1 MRGVEKFAIMGCM
14 TVSLAEPIQ
23 LPVERRPQPDD
34 VTCGPT
40 SLWQVYRYYGLDV
53 ELEEVIAETPRNPDG
68 GTLAIYLGLAALKRG
83 FRPTLYPYS
92 LQVFDPTWKN
102 LPKGALLDKLR
113 RRSERMRERPRL
125 SRVLGAWIE
134 LLERGGSIEF
144 REFSR
149 DLLVGLLSEGRPIL
163 TGLSATYL
171 YQTPRELGPD
181 YDDVG
186 GDPVGHFVVVSGYDP
201 THDELVVC
209 DPSTH
214 IPFEHRAG
222 RYPVKTDRL
231 IRSILLGLY
240 TYDAVLMVLEPP
252 AASTAAS

>member
-1 MRGVEKFAIMGCM
+1 MISRD
-14 TVSLAEPIQ
+14 PIQ

-53 ELEEVIAETPRNPDG
+53 ELDEVIAETPRNPDG
-68 GTLAIYLGLAALKRG
+68 GTLIVHLGVSALQRG
-83 FRPTLYPYS
+83 FKPTLFPYS
-92 LQVFDPTWKN
+92 LQVFDPTWKH
-102 LPKGALLDKLR
+102 LSATALADKLR
-113 RRSERMRERPRL
+113 RRAERVGEARPEL
-125 SRVLGAWIE
+125 ARVITAWIE
-134 LLERGGSIEF
+134 LVERGGVVEF

-149 DLLVGLLSEGRPIL
+149 DLFVELLAEGRPVL

-201 THDELVVC
+201 THDELVLC

-214 IPFEHRAG
+214 IPFEHHAG

-252 AASTAAS
+252 AAVPSP

>member
-1 MRGVEKFAIMGCM
+1 M
-14 TVSLAEPIQ
+14 TTLSTSIQ

-40 SLWQVYRYYGLDV
+40 ALWQVYRYYGLDV
-53 ELEEVIAETPRNPDG
+53 GLDDVIAETPRNPDG
-68 GTLAIYLGLAALKRG
+68 GTLAVYLGLAALERG
-83 FRPTLYPYS
+83 FHPTLYPYS

-102 LPKGALLDKLR
+102 LSRDALLDKLR
-113 RRSERMRERPRL
+113 RRLERMQERPRL
-125 SRVLGAWIE
+125 SRVLNAWID
-134 LLERGGSIEF
+134 LLEQGGSVRF

-149 DLLVGLLSEGRPIL
+149 DLFVELLAEGRPIL

-171 YQTPRELGPD
+171 YQIPRELGPD
-181 YDDVG
+181 DDDVG

-201 THDELVVC
+201 EHDELAVC
-209 DPSTH
+209 DPSIH

-231 IRSILLGLY
+231 IRAILLGLY
-240 TYDAVLMVLEPP
+240 TYDAVLMVLDPPPAP
-252 AASTAAS
+252 AASP

>member
-1 MRGVEKFAIMGCM
+1 MVTALPR
-14 TVSLAEPIQ
+14 PIQ
-23 LPVERRPQPDD
+23 LQVERRPQPDD

-40 SLWQVYRYYGLDV
+40 ALWQVYRYYGLEVD
-53 ELEEVIAETPRNPDG
+53 LEAVIAETARNPDG
-68 GTLAIYLGLAALKRG
+68 GTLAVYLGVAALRRG

-92 LQVFDPTWKN
+92 LQVFDPTWKE
-102 LPKGALLDKLR
+102 LSREALLDKLR
-113 RRSERMRERPRL
+113 RRAERVSQRPRL
-125 SRVLGAWIE
+125 SRVIAAWIE
-134 LLERGGSIEF
+134 LLEQEGEVRF

-149 DLLVGLLSEGRPIL
+149 DLLVELLAEGRPIL

-171 YQTPRELGPD
+171 YQTPRERGSG

-201 THDELVVC
+201 THDEMVVC

-214 IPFEHRAG
+214 IPFVHEAG

-240 TYDAVLMVLEPP
+240 TYDAVLMVLDPP
-252 AASTAAS
+252 AAAPTHS

>member
-1 MRGVEKFAIMGCM
+1 MPP
-14 TVSLAEPIQ
+14 TLTQPIQ

-40 SLWQVYRYYGLDV
+40 ALWQVYRYYGLDL
-53 ELEEVIAETPRNPDG
+53 ELDEVIAETPRNPDG
-68 GTLAIYLGLAALKRG
+68 GTLAVYLGVAALKRG
-83 FRPTLYPYS
+83 FHPTLYPYS
-92 LQVFDPTWKN
+92 LQVFDPTWKD
-102 LPKGALLDKLR
+102 LSREALLDKLR
-113 RRSERMRERPRL
+113 QRSARVRERPRL
-125 SRVLGAWIE
+125 QRILGAWIE
-134 LLERGGSIEF
+134 LLEQGGSVRF

-149 DLLVGLLSEGRPIL
+149 DLLVELLAEGRPIL

-186 GDPVGHFVVVSGYDP
+186 GEPVGHFVVVSGYDP
-201 THDELVVC
+201 DADEMIVC

-214 IPFEHRAG
+214 IPFVHRAG
-222 RYPVKTDRL
+222 LYPVKTDRL

-240 TYDAVLMVLEPP
+240 TYDAVLMVLDPPPTP
-252 AASTAAS
+252 AAVP